1 MNLLL
6 ICNPQAAHGKAG
18 PLIETIRNRF
28 SERGVATDLR
38 ITERPGHAAGIAAE
52 ADFSRYDG
60 LAAAGGDGTLF
71 ETVNGYFRNHSLKRI
86 PLGILP
92 VGTGNAFGRDLGLK
106 TMGWEKAVDA
116 ISAGRRKPVDVGRT
130 RSDDGITYW
139 INIVGLG
146 FVADVV
152 QTASRLKW
160 IGNLSYTLG
169 VFHRTLA
176 LGTFRLK
183 ITADAKVLERE
194 ALFVE
199 VSNTRYTSNFL
210 MAPTAELDDG
220 FFDVTILGPM
230 SRRRLLSAFPK
241 IFTGEHVRLPEVETF
256 KAARIRIET
265 EKPKVLTPDGELT
278 GFTPV
283 TIECMPRALEVF
295 VA

>member
-6 ICNPQAAHGKAG
+6 IFNSHAAHGRAKQ
-18 PLIETIRNRF
+18 LIDPVLKRF
-28 SERGVATDLR
+28 SECGVHTDLR
-38 ITERPGHAAGIAAE
+38 ITERPGHAVEIVRE
-52 ADFSRYDG
+52 ADFSLYDG

-86 PLGILP
+86 PLGVLP
-92 VGTGNAFGRDLGLK
+92 VGTGNAFARDLALK

-116 ISAGRRKPVDVGRT
+116 IAAGRKKPVDVGRT
-130 RSDDGITYW
+130 RSADAETYW

-152 QTASRLKW
+152 QTAGRLKW

-169 VFHRTLA
+169 VLYRTLA
-176 LGTFRLK
+176 LRTFGAR
-183 ITADAKVLERE
+183 ITADGKTLDRE
-194 ALFVE
+194 SLFIE

-220 FFDVTILGPM
+220 RFDVTVLGSM
-230 SRRRLLSAFPK
+230 NRRRLLSAFPK

-283 TIECMPRALEVF
+283 TIECMPGALGVF
-295 VA
+295 IP